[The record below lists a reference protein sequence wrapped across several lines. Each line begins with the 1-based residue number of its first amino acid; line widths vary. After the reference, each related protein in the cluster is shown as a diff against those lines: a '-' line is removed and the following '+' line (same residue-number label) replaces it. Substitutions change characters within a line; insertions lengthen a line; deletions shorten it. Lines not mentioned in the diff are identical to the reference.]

1 MLCFVHVVLQI
12 FIDLLQTLQ
21 EQLLFFLCHPGGHS
35 LFGLQ
40 NVLVARLP
48 HFRAAFCQAN
58 MLDAPVARVGE
69 AFYSPFFS
77 SRVTSPASVDCA
89 QPKMLSNSL
98 SVRV

>member
-1 MLCFVHVVLQI
+1 MKSFLSFIIMVIVVAMLCFVHVVLQI
-12 FIDLLQTLQ
+12 LIDLLEALQ
-21 EQLLFFLCHPGGHS
+21 EQLLFFLRHSGGHS

-48 HFRAAFCQAN
+48 HFRA
-58 MLDAPVARVGE
+58 
-69 AFYSPFFS
+69 
-77 SRVTSPASVDCA
+77 SPASVDCA

>member
-1 MLCFVHVVLQI
+1 MVIVVAMLCFVHVVLQI
-12 FIDLLQTLQ
+12 FIELLQTLQ
-21 EQLLFFLCHPGGHS
+21 EQLLFFLRHSGGHS

-69 AFYSPFFS
+69 AFYQPFLLQPRHQ
-77 SRVTSPASVDCA
+77 SRQCGLRAA
-89 QPKMLSNSL
+89 ENAL
-98 SVRV
+98 

>member
-12 FIDLLQTLQ
+12 FIDLLQALQ
-21 EQLLFFLCHPGGHS
+21 EQLLFFLRHSGGYS

-69 AFYSPFFS
+69 AFHQPFLL
-77 SRVTSPASVDCA
+77 
-89 QPKMLSNSL
+89 QPRHQPCQRGLRAAENAL
-98 SVRV
+98 